1 MSYDDDEC
9 SYKNDTRAYGIII
22 ILTTYI
28 PPLVGLLDSIAAFL
42 TNSIISM
49 ALFCCGFSM
58 KKIDDRNCTTI
69 SKELGKLLV
78 WPIYFTYKLVKY
90 IMVNI
95 KEKSIKPYVKT
106 NLKMKVRLFPY
117 FALTVTARLVDFLQ

>member
-49 ALFCCGFSM
+49 ALFCCGYSM

-95 KEKSIKPYVKT
+95 KEKSIKPHVET

-117 FALTVTARLVDFLQ
+117 FAMTVRARLVDFLQ